1 VDSLKEQLQ
10 QSIIKAVDHNRE
22 RIARTL
28 QELIRFESI
37 VMADPT
43 KAGPGERECQKYL
56 ESRLSAAGFETDLWE
71 PDADALLE
79 KYRGKP
85 GAQQGRNFRGRPNLA
100 ATLRGSGGG
109 RSILLTGHID
119 VVPAGERTHWRYEPF
134 AGAREG
140 DCIQGRGAVDMKGGV
155 ASMLS
160 AAEILR
166 ELNVPLA
173 GDILF
178 ATVVDEEI
186 GGMGALAMAD
196 RGYQADA
203 GILTEPTDNRISPL
217 CHGILWGKIVIDGIG
232 GHAELKARHWDAG
245 GPVDAIG
252 LMRFVLD
259 GIDALNGRWRT
270 DPRKNHPLMELSHQ
284 ITVTHVRAGEPPSST
299 AGRAEI
305 VIDVQYLPSEKDADG
320 VGGIVKREVEAH
332 LVRLAQVDPW
342 LAEHPP
348 RVEWILD
355 ADCAEVK
362 TDHPIINTFA
372 EACAVASHPFRLWG
386 MGAHTDMG
394 IPTELAKTP
403 TINFGPGDPSQ
414 AHQPN
419 EYVSIGDLVTCTKVI
434 ALAIAQWCG

>member
-1 VDSLKEQLQ
+1 MKQELEQRIL
-10 QSIIKAVDHNRE
+10 SAVDRSRE
-22 RIARTL
+22 RVTQTL

-56 ESRLSAAGFETDLWE
+56 GSRLAAAGFKTDLWE
-71 PDADALLE
+71 PDADTLLK

-100 ATLRGSGGG
+100 ATLHGSGGG
-109 RSILLTGHID
+109 RSMLLTGHID
-119 VVPAGERTHWRYEPF
+119 VVPPGERAHWRHEPF
-134 AGAREG
+134 AGVREG
-140 DCIQGRGAVDMKGGV
+140 DSIHGRGAVDMKGGV
-155 ASMLS
+155 ASMLT

-173 GDILF
+173 GDLLF

-203 GILTEPTDNRISPL
+203 GILTEPTGNRISPL

-232 GHAELKARHWDAG
+232 GHAELKPRHWNAG

-252 LMRFVLD
+252 LMRVILD
-259 GIDALNGRWRT
+259 GIDVLNARWQT
-270 DPRKNHPLMELSHQ
+270 DPRKNHPLMELSNQ
-284 ITVTHVRAGEPPSST
+284 IIVTQVRAGEHPSST

-305 VIDVQYLPSEKDADG
+305 IVDVQYLPSEKDADG
-320 VGGIVKREVEAH
+320 VGGAVKREVEAH
-332 LVRLAQVDPW
+332 VATLAHVDPW

-362 TDHPIINTFA
+362 PDHPINKTFA
-372 EACAVASHPFRLWG
+372 EACAAASHPFQLWG

-394 IPTELAKTP
+394 IPTDLAKTP

-419 EYVSIGDLVTCTKVI
+419 EHVSLDDLVTCTKVI
-434 ALAIAQWCG
+434 ALAVARWCC

>member
-1 VDSLKEQLQ
+1 MKQELERRIVD
-10 QSIIKAVDHNRE
+10 AVNRSRE
-22 RIARTL
+22 RIAQTL

-56 ESRLSAAGFETDLWE
+56 ARRLAAAGFETDLWE

-79 KYRGKP
+79 KYKGRP
-85 GAQQGRNFRGRPNLA
+85 GAQLGRNFRGRPNLA
-100 ATLRGSGGG
+100 GTLHGSGGG
-109 RSILLTGHID
+109 KSILLTGHID
-119 VVPAGERTHWRYEPF
+119 VVPAGERTDWRYGPF
-134 AGAREG
+134 AGVREG
-140 DCIQGRGAVDMKGGV
+140 ETIHGRGAVDMKAGV
-155 ASMLS
+155 ASMLA

-166 ELNVPLA
+166 DLNVPLR
-173 GDILF
+173 GDMLF

-196 RGYQADA
+196 RGYRADA
-203 GILTEPTDNRISPL
+203 GILTEPTGNRISPV
-217 CHGILWGKIVIDGIG
+217 CHGILWGKILIDGIG

-245 GPVDAIG
+245 GPVDAIR

-259 GIDALNGRWRT
+259 GIDVLNERWRT
-270 DPRKNHPLMELSHQ
+270 DPEKNHPLMELSNQ
-284 ITVTHVRAGEPPSST
+284 IIVTQVRAGEHPSST

-305 VIDVQYLPSEKDADG
+305 IIDVQYLPSEKDTDG
-320 VGGIVKREVEAH
+320 VGGAVKREVEAY
-332 LVRLAQVDPW
+332 LAKLAQVDPW
-342 LAEHPP
+342 LAQHPP

-362 TDHPIINTFA
+362 PDHPIIDTFA
-372 EACAVASHPFRLWG
+372 KACTETSHPFQLWG

-394 IPTELAKTP
+394 IPTDLAKTP

-419 EYVSIGDLVTCTKVI
+419 EHVLIDDLVTCTKVI
-434 ALAIAQWCG
+434 ALVVARWCN

>member
-1 VDSLKEQLQ
+1 MKQELERRILD
-10 QSIIKAVDHNRE
+10 AVNNSRE
-22 RIARTL
+22 RIAQTL

-37 VMADPT
+37 VMADPA

-56 ESRLSAAGFETDLWE
+56 ERRLAAAGFETDLWE

-85 GAQQGRNFRGRPNLA
+85 GAQLGRNFRGRPNLA
-100 ATLRGSGGG
+100 GTLRGSGGG

-119 VVPAGERTHWRYEPF
+119 VVPAGEPGHWRYEPF
-134 AGAREG
+134 AGVREG
-140 DCIQGRGAVDMKGGV
+140 ESIHGRGAVDMKGGV

-166 ELNVPLA
+166 ELNVPLC
-173 GDILF
+173 GDIIF

-196 RGYQADA
+196 RGYRADA
-203 GILTEPTDNRISPL
+203 GILTEPTGNRISPL
-217 CHGILWGKIVIDGIG
+217 CHGILWGKIILDGIG

-245 GPVDAIG
+245 GPVDAIH

-259 GIDALNGRWRT
+259 GIDILNERWRT
-270 DPRKNHPLMELSHQ
+270 DPQKNHPLMELSNQ
-284 ITVTHVRAGEPPSST
+284 ITVTQVRAGEHPSST

-305 VIDVQYLPSEKDADG
+305 IIDVQYLPSEKDKDG
-320 VGGIVKREVEAH
+320 VGGAVKREVEGY
-332 LVRLAQVDPW
+332 LSTLAQVDPW
-342 LAEHPP
+342 LAQRPP

-362 TDHPIINTFA
+362 RDHPIIDTFA
-372 EACAVASHPFRLWG
+372 EACAAATHPFKLWG
-386 MGAHTDMG
+386 IGAHTDMG

-419 EYVSIGDLVTCTKVI
+419 EHVSIDDLLICTKVI
-434 ALAIAQWCG
+434 ALVVARWCS

>member
-1 VDSLKEQLQ
+1 MKPELEGRIVE
-10 QSIIKAVDHNRE
+10 AVNRSRE
-22 RIARTL
+22 RIAQTL

-37 VMADPT
+37 VMAEPT
-43 KAGPGERECQKYL
+43 RAGPGERECQNYL
-56 ESRLSAAGFETDLWE
+56 ERRLAAAGFETDLWE
-71 PDADALLE
+71 PDAEALLE

-85 GAQQGRNFRGRPNLA
+85 GAQLGRTFRGRPNLA
-100 ATLRGSGGG
+100 GTLHGFGGG
-109 RSILLTGHID
+109 KSILLTGHID
-119 VVPAGERTHWRYEPF
+119 VVPAGERTHWRHEPF
-134 AGAREG
+134 SGLREAES
-140 DCIQGRGAVDMKGGV
+140 IYGRGAVDMKGGV
-155 ASMLS
+155 ASMLA

-166 ELNVPLA
+166 DLNVPLR

-196 RGYQADA
+196 RGYKADA
-203 GILTEPTDNRISPL
+203 GILTEPTRNRLSPL
-217 CHGILWGKIVIDGIG
+217 CHGILWGRILIDGIG

-245 GPVDAIG
+245 GPVDAIS

-259 GIDALNGRWRT
+259 GIDVLNARWQT
-270 DPRKNHPLMELSHQ
+270 DPEKNHALMELCNQ
-284 ITVTHVRAGEPPSST
+284 IIVTQVRAGEHPSST

-305 VIDVQYLPSEKDADG
+305 IVDVQYLPSEKDAEG
-320 VGGIVKREVEAH
+320 LGGAVKREVEAH
-332 LVRLAQVDPW
+332 LFKLAQVDPW
-342 LAEHPP
+342 LAQHPP

-362 TDHPIINTFA
+362 QDHPIIDTFA
-372 EACAVASHPFRLWG
+372 GACAGASHPFQLWG

-394 IPTELAKTP
+394 IPTGLGRTP

-419 EYVSIGDLVTCTKVI
+419 EHVSIDDLVTCTKVI
-434 ALAIAQWCG
+434 ALVIARWCS

>member
-1 VDSLKEQLQ
+1 MKNELERRIGD
-10 QSIIKAVDHNRE
+10 AVDRNRE
-22 RIARTL
+22 RIAQTL

-43 KAGPGERECQKYL
+43 KAGPGERECQNYL
-56 ESRLSAAGFETDLWE
+56 ERRLTAAGFKTDLWE
-71 PDADALLE
+71 PDAEALLE
-79 KYRGKP
+79 IYRGKP

-100 ATLRGSGGG
+100 GTLSGSGGG

-119 VVPAGERTHWRYEPF
+119 VVPPGEIAHWRHAPF

-140 DCIQGRGAVDMKGGV
+140 NSIHGRGAVDMKGGV

-166 ELNVPLA
+166 QLDVPLS

-186 GGMGALAMAD
+186 GGMGTLAMAD
-196 RGYQADA
+196 RGYRADA
-203 GILTEPTDNRISPL
+203 GILTESTGNRISPL

-245 GPVDAIG
+245 GPVDAIA
-252 LMRFVLD
+252 LMRFILD
-259 GIDALNGRWRT
+259 GIDVLNDRWRT
-270 DPRKNHPLMELSHQ
+270 DPRKNHPLMELSNQ
-284 ITVTHVRAGEPPSST
+284 ITVTQVRAGEHPSST

-305 VIDVQYLPSEKDADG
+305 IIDVQYLPSEKDADG
-320 VGGIVKREVEAH
+320 VGGSVKREVEA
-332 LVRLAQVDPW
+332 LVATISRVDPW

-355 ADCAEVK
+355 ADCAEVEP
-362 TDHPIINTFA
+362 DHAIINTFA
-372 EACAVASHPFRLWG
+372 EACRAASHPFQLWG
-386 MGAHTDMG
+386 IGAHTDMG
-394 IPTELAKTP
+394 IPTDLTKTP

-419 EYVSIGDLVTCTKVI
+419 EHVSIDDLVTCTKVI
-434 ALAIAQWCG
+434 ALAIARWCR

>member
-1 VDSLKEQLQ
+1 MKPELESRIVD
-10 QSIIKAVDHNRE
+10 AVNCNRD
-22 RIARTL
+22 RIAQTL

-37 VMADPT
+37 VMTDPK
-43 KAGPGERECQKYL
+43 KAGPGERQCQEYL
-56 ESRLSAAGFETDLWE
+56 QRRLVAAGFETDLWE

-85 GAQQGRNFRGRPNLA
+85 GAQLGRNFRGRPNLA
-100 ATLRGSGGG
+100 GTLRGSGGG
-109 RSILLTGHID
+109 QSILLTGHID
-119 VVPAGERTHWRYEPF
+119 VVPAGERAHWRHEPF
-134 AGAREG
+134 AGIREG
-140 DCIQGRGAVDMKGGV
+140 ESIHGRGAVDMKGGV

-166 ELNVPLA
+166 ELDLPLC

-196 RGYQADA
+196 RGYRADA
-203 GILTEPTDNRISPL
+203 GILTEPTGNRISPL
-217 CHGILWGKIVIDGIG
+217 CHGILWGKIIIDGIG

-245 GPVDAIG
+245 GPVDAIR

-259 GIDALNGRWRT
+259 GIDVLNERWRT
-270 DPRKNHPLMELSHQ
+270 DPQKNHPLMELSNQ
-284 ITVTHVRAGEPPSST
+284 ITVTQARAGEHPSST

-305 VIDVQYLPSEKDADG
+305 IIDVQYLPSERDSDG
-320 VGGIVKREVEAH
+320 VGGAVKREVETY
-332 LVRLAQVDPW
+332 LATLARVDPW
-342 LAEHPP
+342 LAQRPP

-362 TDHPIINTFA
+362 QDHPIIGMFA
-372 EACAVASHPFRLWG
+372 GACAKASHPFQLWG
-386 MGAHTDMG
+386 IGAHTDMG

-403 TINFGPGDPSQ
+403 TVNFGPGDPSQ

-419 EYVSIGDLVTCTKVI
+419 ENVSIDDLLTCTKVI
-434 ALAIAQWCG
+434 ALVVARWCS

>member
-1 VDSLKEQLQ
+1 MKNELERRISD
-10 QSIIKAVDHNRE
+10 AVDQSRE
-22 RIARTL
+22 RIAETL
-28 QELIRFESI
+28 QQLIRFESI

-56 ESRLSAAGFETDLWE
+56 EGRLLAAGFETDLWE
-71 PDADALLE
+71 PDADTLLA
-79 KYRGKP
+79 KYQGKP
-85 GAQQGRNFRGRPNLA
+85 GAQRGRNFRGRPNLA
-100 ATLRGSGGG
+100 GTLHGSGGG

-119 VVPAGERTHWRYEPF
+119 VVPPGERTHWHYEPF
-134 AGAREG
+134 AGIREG
-140 DCIQGRGAVDMKGGV
+140 DTIHGRGAVDMKGGV
-155 ASMLS
+155 ASMLL
-160 AAEILR
+160 ATEILR
-166 ELNVPLA
+166 ELNVALS

-186 GGMGALAMAD
+186 GGMGALALAD
-196 RGYQADA
+196 RGYRADG

-252 LMRFVLD
+252 LMRFVLE
-259 GIDALNGRWRT
+259 GIDVLNERWRT
-270 DPRKNHPLMELSHQ
+270 DPRKNHPLMELSNQ
-284 ITVTHVRAGEPPSST
+284 VIVTQARAGEHPSSM

-305 VIDVQYLPSEKDADG
+305 IIDVQYLPSEKDADG
-320 VGGIVKREVEAH
+320 VGGAVKREVEMYIAT
-332 LVRLAQVDPW
+332 LAQVDPW

-362 TDHPIINTFA
+362 PDHPIINTFT
-372 EACAVASHPFRLWG
+372 EACAAASHPFQLWG

-403 TINFGPGDPSQ
+403 TVNFGPGDPSQ

-419 EYVSIGDLVTCTKVI
+419 EHVSINDLVTCTKVI
-434 ALAIAQWCG
+434 ALAVARWCR